1 MRITEHYR
9 KRGIKRGLFPGW
21 LSTSTINRFTM
32 QKLNQTQ
39 RQRISKSTG
48 MLINVCPGM
57 TIVTTLDRKTAIT
70 TWKNK
75 VGMVS

>member
-1 MRITEHYR
+1 MYITKHYR
-9 KRGIKRGLFPGW
+9 KRGVKRGLFPSW
-21 LSTSTINRFTM
+21 LSTDTINRFTM

-39 RQRISKSTG
+39 RQQISKLTG

-57 TIVTTLDRKTAIT
+57 TIVTTLDRKIAIT
-70 TWKNK
+70 VWKNR

>member
-39 RQRISKSTG
+39 RQQISKLTG

-70 TWKNK
+70 IWKNR
-75 VGMVS
+75 VGTVS

>member
-1 MRITEHYR
+1 MYITEHYR
-9 KRGIKRGLFPGW
+9 KRGAKRGLFPSW
-21 LSTSTINRFTM
+21 LSAGTINRFTM
-32 QKLNQTQ
+32 QKLNQIQ
-39 RQRISKSTG
+39 KQRISKSTG

-70 TWKNK
+70 IWKNR